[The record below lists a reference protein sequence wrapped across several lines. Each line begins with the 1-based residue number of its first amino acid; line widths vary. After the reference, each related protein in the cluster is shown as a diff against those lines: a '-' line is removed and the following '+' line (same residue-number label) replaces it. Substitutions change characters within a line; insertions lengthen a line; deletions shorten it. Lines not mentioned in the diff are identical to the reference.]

1 MPLKFF
7 TNLGRGSSAGFASA
21 TSPIILAIASLWL
34 LLGPAAAAGD
44 EPVVRVGALKSGT
57 LSWELDVIER
67 HHLDRAH
74 GIQIKEID
82 TPRAEAT
89 ETDLRQ
95 GHVDIILSNWF
106 WVAQQRAV
114 GADWTFMPFSTAVGV
129 LVVPP
134 ASTIRSL
141 PDLKGRR
148 LGVVGTPHDENW
160 LILSL
165 AARQRYGF
173 DLTEGSKVS
182 FGPPPAITQ
191 QLKAGDIDAALT
203 LWQIAARLE
212 ADGMQRVLSVN
223 EVVRQLG
230 IDSDV
235 PLLGYVFS
243 ERWARANP
251 DRLAGF
257 LEAAK
262 DANAILAASDAE
274 WDQIAPLTG
283 TRSPAELAKVR
294 DAFRA
299 GIPRHWGPL
308 ERAAA
313 ARLYGLLGQAGAE
326 PSSALA
332 SGTFFDVPRFGGDTP

>member
-1 MPLKFF
+1 M
-7 TNLGRGSSAGFASA
+7 
-21 TSPIILAIASLWL
+21 
-34 LLGPAAAAGD
+34 
-44 EPVVRVGALKSGT
+44 
-57 LSWELDVIER
+57 
-67 HHLDRAH
+67 
-74 GIQIKEID
+74 
-82 TPRAEAT
+82 
-89 ETDLRQ
+89 
-95 GHVDIILSNWF
+95 
-106 WVAQQRAV
+106 
-114 GADWTFMPFSTAVGV
+114 
-129 LVVPP
+129 
-134 ASTIRSL
+134 
-141 PDLKGRR
+141 
-148 LGVVGTPHDENW
+148 
-160 LILSL
+160 
-165 AARQRYGF
+165 
-173 DLTEGSKVS
+173 S

-313 ARLYGLLGQAGAE
+313 ARLYGLLGQAGR
-326 PSSALA
+326 
-332 SGTFFDVPRFGGDTP
+332 GT